1 MSSAAQLSRGAVD
14 FLLQAMEASTLRI
27 TAVALSLELPALAE
41 VLLGRRYLV
50 PDGYE
55 AELTS
60 SDFDDRPIALSW
72 SEDSQRY
79 GLFDAASGWVDVDH
93 QDVNLFRIDM
103 NHVISSLTSEFGLV
117 PGTGPRML
125 IQDLLWDV
133 GTCRFGKRTK
143 MMSVLFARRV
153 GQPELAQLVRRAL
166 QTRPL
171 NEECV
176 LLTST
181 PSEHVPPLTVRLI
194 VSVRDIIGDGLTLDP
209 NRIAAMLDVSTAV
222 IPTDRIVLL
231 ANGKEVVFF
240 GRSYSFARGFHQ
252 RRIVKFIY
260 DRHEEGE
267 HLLSVDYVV
276 AELGL
281 RDRARI
287 RDYFKKHDA
296 WDTML
301 FEKEGKCGFIL
312 KRS

>member
-1 MSSAAQLSRGAVD
+1 V
-14 FLLQAMEASTLRI
+14 RI

-41 VLLGRRYLV
+41 VFLGQRYLV

-79 GLFDAASGWVDVDH
+79 GFFDAASGWVNVGH

-103 NHVISSLTSEFGLV
+103 NHVISSLTSGLV
-117 PGTGPRML
+117 SSAGPRML
-125 IQDLLWDV
+125 IEDLLWDV
-133 GTCRFGKRTK
+133 GTCRFGKRIK
-143 MMSVLFARRV
+143 MMSVLFARRI
-153 GQPELAQLVRRAL
+153 GQAESAQLVRCAL

-181 PSEHVPPLTVRLI
+181 PSQHVSPLTVRLV

-209 NRIAAMLDVSTAV
+209 NRIAAMLDGSTAV

-231 ANGKEVVFF
+231 ADGKEVVFF
-240 GRSYSFARGFHQ
+240 GRPYSFAKGVHQ
-252 RRIVKFIY
+252 RRIVKLIY
-260 DRHEEGE
+260 DRYEKGE
-267 HLLSVDYVV
+267 HILSVDYVV
-276 AELGL
+276 TKLNL
-281 RDRARI
+281 RSDARI
-287 RDYFKKHDA
+287 RDYFRKHDA

-312 KRS
+312 KGR